1 MAEHLRVVPTIGGG
15 QFTPTPPGG
24 GDGMDTENRLTKL
37 ETKLDTLLP
46 MLATKSDI
54 EATNGKIEAAKSS
67 TVMWIAGIGFAI
79 VATLTSVIFFVGR
92 SNAPT
97 SQQAPIIIYPQQSPA
112 AQQSN
117 LPAPQSPPNSKRGQ

>member
-1 MAEHLRVVPTIGGG
+1 
-15 QFTPTPPGG
+15 
-24 GDGMDTENRLTKL
+24 MDTDNRLTKL

-79 VATLTSVIFFVGR
+79 VATLTSVVFFVGCA
-92 SNAPT
+92 NTPT
-97 SQQAPIIIYPQQSPA
+97 PQQAPIIIY
-112 AQQSN
+112 AQQPPAVQQPNN
-117 LPAPQSPPNSKRGQ
+117 LDRKKK